1 MDISTTIQI
10 IILIFS
16 VIVHEVSHG
25 YMAYWLG
32 DPTAKLANRLNFN
45 PVNHLDLFGS
55 FIVPAFLLLAHSPFL
70 FGWAKPVPY
79 NPYNLRNQKYGP
91 ALVGLAGPLSNLLLA
106 LLAGVLLKALLVFNI
121 DNDFLLMI
129 LAITVFINILLMVF
143 NLFPIPPLD
152 GSKLLFAIIPVSEH
166 TQRTLEQY
174 GFVFLVIFLLLFSD
188 VFGLVFNSVLKI
200 FVNNVIG
207 IGLGGFY
214 GLF

>member
-106 LLAGVLLKALLVFNI
+106 LLAGILLKASLVFNI

-152 GSKLLFAIIPVSEH
+152 GSKLLFALIPVSEH